1 MLGAVSG
8 AMDAASGILGGQV
21 PGTPGG
27 PAALV
32 FYKGE
37 NLGAPGQSLAGAQ
50 APEVLQC
57 AVEATAGS
65 FMLETDSPY
74 LTPQA
79 RRGQRCEPA
88 FVRQTAETIAAA
100 RGVTLETLAHE
111 TSQRARD
118 FFGL

>member
-1 MLGAVSG
+1 
-8 AMDAASGILGGQV
+8 
-21 PGTPGG
+21 
-27 PAALV
+27 
-32 FYKGE
+32 
-37 NLGAPGQSLAGAQ
+37 
-50 APEVLQC
+50 
-57 AVEATAGS
+57 
-65 FMLETDSPY
+65 MLETDSPY

-88 FVRQTAETIAAA
+88 FLRQTAETIAAA